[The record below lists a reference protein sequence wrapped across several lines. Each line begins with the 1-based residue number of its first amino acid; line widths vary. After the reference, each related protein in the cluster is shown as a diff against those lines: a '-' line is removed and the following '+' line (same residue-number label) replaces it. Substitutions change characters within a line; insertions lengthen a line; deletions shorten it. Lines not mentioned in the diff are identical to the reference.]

1 MHLIYLKIQL
11 LSAFIIFGGVVNASA
26 HVHNEGKMNL
36 VVEDNKFV
44 LSLVFP
50 AGDIVGFERAPKN
63 KEEKLQ
69 VDRAISRLKDMTTM
83 FSLPEDA
90 KCKLMDQIHIS
101 AEVLLKVKK
110 DSKSHKSK
118 KSHKRHEHDKT
129 HKHKD
134 HKHEHGDP
142 KHVQQSS
149 STTPSSEHSDIEVSY
164 MLECQQIA
172 NLKKITVLL
181 FEAFPKVHKLHA
193 QFVSEGTQT
202 AMALTPKKNIF
213 VLKR

>member
-1 MHLIYLKIQL
+1 MQFMYLKIQL
-11 LSAFIIFGGVVNASA
+11 LSALIILGGVVNVSA
-26 HVHNEGKMNL
+26 HVHNEGKMNV

-83 FSLPEDA
+83 FSLPEEA
-90 KCKLMDQIHIS
+90 KCKLMDQVHIS

-110 DSKSHKSK
+110 DFKSHNSK
-118 KSHKRHEHDKT
+118 KSHKRH
-129 HKHKD
+129 KHKD
-134 HKHEHGDP
+134 RKHDHGDHKHVP
-142 KHVQQSS
+142 QNS
-149 STTPSSEHSDIEVSY
+149 STTPSSEHSDIEASY
-164 MLECQQIA
+164 MLECQQIS

-181 FEAFPKVHKLHA
+181 FETFPKVHKLHA

-202 AMALTPKKNIF
+202 AMTLTPTKNIF